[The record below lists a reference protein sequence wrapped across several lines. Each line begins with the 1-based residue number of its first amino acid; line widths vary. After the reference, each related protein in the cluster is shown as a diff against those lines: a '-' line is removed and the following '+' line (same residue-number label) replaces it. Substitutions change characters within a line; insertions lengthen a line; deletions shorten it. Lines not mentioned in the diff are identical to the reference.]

1 MSSHEGDII
10 VAAYSQLNLHSLVVF
25 RVGDDSFAVPVDAVA
40 EVVPIA
46 WLSRPPHMP
55 FIVHGILN
63 LGGVAVPV
71 LRTDR
76 LLGMADSAFG
86 LDASIL
92 VMKGGSAPLG
102 LLVGHVEGVRPAAE
116 FEILPLADRQ
126 SFQGCLAAELDGPG
140 GCIHLV
146 AWDKM
151 LLEEERL
158 RLDQF
163 QRQTQDRL
171 ADLAEMPA

>member
-1 MSSHEGDII
+1 M
-10 VAAYSQLNLHSLVVF
+10 AAHTQLDLHSLVVF
-25 RVGDDSFAVPVDAVA
+25 QVGGDNFAVPVDCVA

-46 WLSRPPHMP
+46 WLARPPHMP
-55 FIVHGILN
+55 SIVYGILN

-71 LRTDR
+71 LRSDR
-76 LLGMADSAFG
+76 LLGMADSSFG
-86 LDASIL
+86 LGASIL

-102 LLVGHVEGVRPAAE
+102 LLVGHVEGVRPAAA
-116 FEILPLADRQ
+116 FQVMPLADRQ

-140 GCIHLV
+140 GAIHLV
-146 AWDKM
+146 AWDKV

-158 RLDQF
+158 RLDEF

-171 ADLAEMPA
+171 ADLADVPA